1 MKRTPA
7 TSPEGAVKAMVD
19 AAKGPPEVPAHV
31 RLRDEDRPFWDG
43 ILRARARDEWIEV
56 DLVVAAQ
63 LARCQRDIEVE
74 SETLHNEDTVL
85 LNARG
90 TQVMNPRITV
100 LEQLARREMALMRSL
115 RMGGRAVG
123 DPQIEAGRRKAQRQA
138 EGVRKGLEEEEDEL
152 LA

>member
-7 TSPEGAVKAMVD
+7 LSPEGLVKAMADV
-19 AAKGPPEVPAHV
+19 AKGPPAVPSHV
-31 RLRDEDRPFWDG
+31 KLRDGDMPFWDG

-63 LARCQRDIEVE
+63 LARCQHDIEVE
-74 SETLHNEDTVL
+74 SQILATEESVVTNERGTRVV
-85 LNARG
+85 NAR
-90 TQVMNPRITV
+90 IAV

-115 RMGGRAVG
+115 RMSGRAVG
-123 DPQIEAGRRKAQRQA
+123 DPQIEAGRRTAQRQA
-138 EGVRKGLEEEEDEL
+138 ERVRDELKEDEL